1 MMCMNRNTN
10 RKISFFSFNFF
21 FLKFPLADVFELGP
35 GGAVAVGNIH
45 HHQDVIKLIK
55 DKILNK

>member
-1 MMCMNRNTN
+1 MNRNTN
-10 RKISFFSFNFF
+10 RKISFFSSNFF
-21 FLKFPLADVFELGP
+21 FLKFPLSGVFEPGP
-35 GGAVAVGNIH
+35 RGTVALTNIH

>member
-1 MMCMNRNTN
+1 MNRNTN
-10 RKISFFSFNFF
+10 RKILFFSFNFF

-45 HHQDVIKLIK
+45 HYQDVIKLIK
-55 DKILNK
+55 DKFLNK

>member
-1 MMCMNRNTN
+1 MLCMNRNTN

-21 FLKFPLADVFELGP
+21 FLKFPLPDVFELGP
-35 GGAVAVGNIH
+35 GVAVVLVNIQ

-55 DKILNK
+55 HTILNN